1 MHAAARA
8 WSGQVSGNQAVVKVG
23 RRCPFSEPSCSFTRL
38 FGFDCCAVRRMETA
52 EKLAKLKEIKPGP
65 WSIPG
70 DHQWKSIHYVW
81 SMKFRVRIKWKYTVM
96 IINLFR
102 VLVLRLKEIKPGP
115 WSIQGDHQM
124 NIHRRWI
131 PVPWALR
138 RINML
143 ELPSDFVCIKRLNL
157 VGSRL
162 TTVRF

>member
-70 DHQWKSIHYVW
+70 DHQWKSIYVW

-102 VLVLRLKEIKPGP
+102 VLSFKVKRDQARAMIYSGWPSNEHPSTVNSSSMSAQENPHVGAPFWFHLYKTFKFG
-115 WSIQGDHQM
+115 WIQVD
-124 NIHRRWI
+124 NC
-131 PVPWALR
+131 P
-138 RINML
+138 
-143 ELPSDFVCIKRLNL
+143 F
-157 VGSRL
+157 
-162 TTVRF
+162 